1 MQSDGLSLILT
12 DMSTS
17 SAKNSVMENLPKPDA
32 EPRKSDRTREAIIG
46 VALEFLWTHPFRDLT
61 VGALMKD
68 AGLSRSAFYKYFDDA
83 YDLVRKLLHA
93 LEVDIFRETSLW
105 FEGDGDPLELLRESL
120 TNLVKIAYAR
130 GPILRAVTDAAVSDQ
145 RLEVVW
151 NQTLVKFDKAIA
163 ERIRQHQRAGWITEF
178 DARPVAMALNRMDV
192 AMLVDAFGRRPRKR
206 QKPVVEALFR
216 IWSSALYANLDRQR
230 SAQ

>member
-1 MQSDGLSLILT
+1 MSD
-12 DMSTS
+12 
-17 SAKNSVMENLPKPDA
+17 AKQ
-32 EPRKSDRTREAIIG
+32 RKSDRTREAILSA
-46 VALEFLWTHPFRDLT
+46 ALEFLWTHRFRDLT
-61 VGALMKD
+61 VGGLMKD

-83 YDLVRKLLHA
+83 YDLVKKLLHA

-151 NQTLVKFDKAIA
+151 NHTLVKFDKAIA
-163 ERIRQHQRAGWITEF
+163 ERIRQHQRAGWITQF
-178 DARPVAMALNRMDV
+178 DAKPVAMALNRMDV

-206 QKPVVEALFR
+206 QKPVARALFR
-216 IWSSALYANLDRQR
+216 IWSCTLYADANQ
-230 SAQ
+230 